1 MVVANAPGAAA
12 RHQPQWLKLDNAAKI
27 YPATYTKKQN
37 HQYCWS
43 AVLSEDVD
51 RAVLQGALA
60 AVMPRFPSIAVALH
74 RGLFWYYFE
83 TTTDVPPIE
92 DDTPCPLAHR
102 SFREIRRC
110 GFRVR
115 VSGARL
121 SLDFFHAV
129 TDGTG
134 SSIFFKTLL
143 AEYLRRKHGL
153 TIPCERGVLDLREA
167 PKAAELEDCFPGFAG
182 AVARR
187 GAEVK
192 AYQLSGTM
200 EENGWLN
207 FTTLSYPLE
216 QALACAKAHGVTLTG
231 LMCAAMIQAVCRV
244 QRTARPRGRQK
255 DVAVTIPVNLRKM
268 HPSTTLRN
276 FSLYATPYVDPNQG
290 EWTFDEICRR
300 VRGQMSVMITPREM
314 AACVA
319 ANVGAEKSMLVRL
332 LPLPLKNLAMK
343 IVYQILGNDSCCLSL
358 SNLGEFQLPDAMY
371 DYVRDVQCL
380 LDAHKGAANSCG
392 MMSYQGRV
400 RLYFCRCYQEPTL
413 EYAFYQVLR
422 EQGLRA
428 RASANAR

>member
-27 YPATYTKKQN
+27 YPATYTKKRN

-115 VSGARL
+115 VGGARL

-134 SSIFFKTLL
+134 SGIFFKTLL

-153 TIPCERGVLDLREA
+153 TIPCERGVLEVEVDAATFAARPVNHPDLGHNGHGTGRELFGLFRTHA
-167 PKAAELEDCFPGFAG
+167 STP
-182 AVARR
+182 
-187 GAEVK
+187 
-192 AYQLSGTM
+192 
-200 EENGWLN
+200 ENGA
-207 FTTLSYPLE
+207 SPLF
-216 QALACAKAHGVTLTG
+216 G
-231 LMCAAMIQAVCRV
+231 
-244 QRTARPRGRQK
+244 
-255 DVAVTIPVNLRKM
+255 
-268 HPSTTLRN
+268 
-276 FSLYATPYVDPNQG
+276 
-290 EWTFDEICRR
+290 
-300 VRGQMSVMITPREM
+300 
-314 AACVA
+314 
-319 ANVGAEKSMLVRL
+319 
-332 LPLPLKNLAMK
+332 
-343 IVYQILGNDSCCLSL
+343 
-358 SNLGEFQLPDAMY
+358 
-371 DYVRDVQCL
+371 
-380 LDAHKGAANSCG
+380 
-392 MMSYQGRV
+392 
-400 RLYFCRCYQEPTL
+400 
-413 EYAFYQVLR
+413 
-422 EQGLRA
+422 
-428 RASANAR
+428 